1 MAGAAT
7 VFLFATSA
15 VGGSAQAE
23 ELHVGGC
30 IGGWTTFNCV
40 SRWGEAGDPYVREVP
55 QPSSDA
61 DKARAKERDKRW
73 VDRCRP
79 YITQDRYGVARYHYA
94 EPGCEFG
101 IGD

>member
-1 MAGAAT
+1 MAGAAV
-7 VFLFATSA
+7 VFMVAISA
-15 VGGSAQAE
+15 VAGSAQAQ

-40 SRWGEAGDPYVREVP
+40 GRWSRAGDPYVRDVP
-55 QPSSDA
+55 HPSDPA
-61 DKARAKERDKRW
+61 DQARAAERDKRW

-79 YITQDRYGVARYHYA
+79 TITQDRYGVARYHYA
-94 EPGCEFG
+94 QPGCEFG